1 VAGLAAL
8 SAPFLILVAVF
19 VALTLAR
26 VPIAFAMLLAALA
39 YLFAAGRDLGLAAD
53 QIMNTLVNNYLL
65 VAIPLFM
72 LAANL
77 MNAGSISDRLFA
89 ACHVLV
95 GRIRGGLAQVDV
107 LVSVLFASM
116 SGSAVADAAGPG
128 LVTIRAMDKAG
139 YPRGFAAAI
148 VAASSV
154 LGPIIPP
161 SIPMILYA
169 LMANASIAAL
179 FLGGVLP
186 GLLIAAAM
194 MLVVWITARRRN
206 FPIEPPIPR
215 SERGRVL
222 LRALLPLGMPV
233 VLLGG
238 IYSGAFTPTEAAA
251 VAALYALLLAGV
263 VYRELDGPR
272 VFAAF
277 AETARQTAV
286 ILLMICGAFAVN
298 YAVTAEQLDKALAAW
313 IAGLGLSPLAFLVT
327 VNIVFLVL
335 GCLIDAT
342 TMLLV
347 LVPVLL
353 PSVAALGIDPV
364 YFGVVIVVNI
374 TIGLVT
380 PPYGL
385 LLFVLAALTRIPL
398 REIIG
403 ECWGLIGSLVVA
415 LALMVAFPGI
425 VMWLPRV
432 LGYVR

>member
-1 VAGLAAL
+1 MSV
-8 SAPFLILVAVF
+8 PFLALVAVF
-19 VALTLAR
+19 VVLTLAR
-26 VPIAFAMLLAALA
+26 VPIAFSMILAALA
-39 YLFAAGRDLGLAAD
+39 YLVVAGRDIGLVAD
-53 QIMNTLVNNYLL
+53 QVMNTLSNSQLL
-65 VAIPLFM
+65 VAIPMFM
-72 LAANL
+72 LAANV

-89 ACHVLV
+89 ACHLAV

-107 LVSVLFASM
+107 LVSVVFASM

-128 LVTIRAMDKAG
+128 LVTIRAMEKAG

-169 LMANASIAAL
+169 LLANASVAAL
-179 FLGGVLP
+179 FLGGVIP
-186 GLLIAAAM
+186 GLLIALSM
-194 MLVVWITARRRN
+194 MVVVWITAVRRD
-206 FPIEPPIPR
+206 FPVEAPVPR
-215 SERGRVL
+215 GQRARILGR
-222 LRALLPLGMPV
+222 AAAPLGMPV

-263 VYRELDGPR
+263 VYRELNLNSL
-272 VFAAF
+272 
-277 AETARQTAV
+277 ETAFVETAKQTAI

-313 IAGLGLSPLAFLVT
+313 ISGLGLSPLAFLIT
-327 VNIVFLVL
+327 VNVLFLVL
-335 GCLIDAT
+335 GCFIDAT

-353 PSVAALGIDPV
+353 PTVAALGIDPV
-364 YFGVVIVVNI
+364 YFGVVIVFNI

-385 LLFVLAALTRIPL
+385 LLFVLAALTKIPL
-398 REIIG
+398 KEIIR
-403 ECWGLIGSLVVA
+403 ECWGLIASLIVA
-415 LALMVAFPGI
+415 LALMVAFPAL

>member
-1 VAGLAAL
+1 MLVAAL
-8 SAPFLILVAVF
+8 GY
-19 VALTLAR
+19 
-26 VPIAFAMLLAALA
+26 LLAAK
-39 YLFAAGRDLGLAAD
+39 RDIGLAAD
-53 QIMNTLVNNYLL
+53 QIMNTLAANSLL

-89 ACHVLV
+89 ACHVVV
-95 GRIRGGLAQVDV
+95 GRIKGGLAQIDV

-128 LVTIRAMDKAG
+128 MVTIRAMDKAG

-169 LMANASIAAL
+169 LMANASVAAL
-179 FLGGVLP
+179 FLAGVVP

-194 MLVVWITARRRN
+194 MVVVWITAHRRQ
-206 FPIEPPIPR
+206 FPIEAPVPR
-215 SERGRVL
+215 GERAGVL
-222 LRALLPLGMPV
+222 ARAIAPLGMPA

-251 VAALYALLLAGV
+251 VAALYALVLAGL
-263 VYRELDGPR
+263 VYRELDAGKL
-272 VFAAF
+272 FAAF
-277 AETARQTAV
+277 FETARQTAV

-298 YAVTAEQLDKALAAW
+298 YAVTAEQIDKSLAAW
-313 IAGLGLSPLAFLVT
+313 IAGLGLSPLGFLVA
-327 VNIVFLVL
+327 VNVVFLVL
-335 GCLIDAT
+335 GCFIDAT

-353 PSVAALGIDPV
+353 PTVAALGIDPV
-364 YFGVVIVVNI
+364 YFGVLIVVNI

-385 LLFVLAALTRIPL
+385 LLFVLAALTKIPL
-398 REIIG
+398 REIVR
-403 ECWGLIGSLVVA
+403 ECWGLIGSLVAA

>member
-1 VAGLAAL
+1 M
-8 SAPFLILVAVF
+8 SAPFLILLAVF
-19 VALTLAR
+19 IGLTLVR
-26 VPIAFAMLLAALA
+26 VPIAFGLLLAALA
-39 YLFAAGRDLGLAAD
+39 YLVAAGRDIGLAAD
-53 QIMNTLVNNYLL
+53 QIMNTLLNNYLL
-65 VAIPLFM
+65 VAIPLFL

-95 GRIRGGLAQVDV
+95 GRVRGGLAQVDV

-128 LVTIRAMDKAG
+128 VVTIRAMDKAG

-169 LMANASIAAL
+169 LMANASVAAL
-179 FLGGVLP
+179 FLGGVVP

-206 FPIEPPIPR
+206 FPVEQPVPSSQR
-215 SERGRVL
+215 SKIL
-222 LRALLPLGMPV
+222 LRALLPLGLPV

-251 VAALYALLLAGV
+251 VAALYALLLGIA
-263 VYRELDGPR
+263 VYRELEPQKL
-272 VFAAF
+272 FAAF
-277 AETARQTAV
+277 ADTARQSAV

-298 YAVTAEQLDKALAAW
+298 YAVTAEQLDKALAAS
-313 IAGLGLSPLAFLVT
+313 IGGLGLGPLAFLVL
-327 VNIVFLVL
+327 VNVVFLVL
-335 GCLIDAT
+335 GCFIDAT

-353 PSVAALGIDPV
+353 PTVKALGIDPV
-364 YFGVVIVVNI
+364 YFGVVIVFNI

-385 LLFVLAALTRIPL
+385 LLFVLAALTKIPL
-398 REIIG
+398 REIIR
-403 ECWGLIGSLVVA
+403 ECWGLIGSMVAA
-415 LALMVAFPGI
+415 LALMVAFPGL

>member
-1 VAGLAAL
+1 
-8 SAPFLILVAVF
+8 
-19 VALTLAR
+19 
-26 VPIAFAMLLAALA
+26 M
-39 YLFAAGRDLGLAAD
+39 
-53 QIMNTLVNNYLL
+53 
-65 VAIPLFM
+65 
-72 LAANL
+72 
-77 MNAGSISDRLFA
+77 
-89 ACHVLV
+89 
-95 GRIRGGLAQVDV
+95 
-107 LVSVLFASM
+107 
-116 SGSAVADAAGPG
+116 
-128 LVTIRAMDKAG
+128 
-139 YPRGFAAAI
+139 
-148 VAASSV
+148 
-154 LGPIIPP
+154 
-161 SIPMILYA
+161 
-169 LMANASIAAL
+169 
-179 FLGGVLP
+179 
-186 GLLIAAAM
+186 
-194 MLVVWITARRRN
+194 
-206 FPIEPPIPR
+206 
-215 SERGRVL
+215 
-222 LRALLPLGMPV
+222 
-233 VLLGG
+233 LLGG

-251 VAALYALLLAGV
+251 VAALYALVLAGV
-263 VYRELDGPR
+263 VYRELGWAQ
-272 VFAAF
+272 VLAAF
-277 AETARQTAV
+277 ADTARQTAV

-313 IAGLGLSPLAFLVT
+313 IAGLGLSPFAFLVT

-403 ECWGLIGSLVVA
+403 ECWGLIGSLVAA

-425 VMWLPRV
+425 VMWLPRL

>member
-1 VAGLAAL
+1 V
-8 SAPFLILVAVF
+8 SAPFLILVAIF
-19 VALTLAR
+19 LALTLAR
-26 VPIAFAMLLAALA
+26 VPIAFAMLVAALA
-39 YLFAAGRDLGLAAD
+39 YLFAAGRDIGLAAD

-169 LMANASIAAL
+169 LMANASVAAL

-194 MLVVWITARRRN
+194 MVVVWITARRRN

-215 SERGRVL
+215 AERSKVL

-251 VAALYALLLAGV
+251 VAALYALVLAGV
-263 VYRELDGPR
+263 VYRELGWR
-272 VFAAF
+272 QVSGAF

-313 IAGLGLSPLAFLVT
+313 IAGLGLSPLAFLVM
-327 VNIVFLVL
+327 VNLVFLVL

-403 ECWGLIGSLVVA
+403 ECWGLIGSLVAA

-432 LGYVR
+432 LGYAR

>member
-1 VAGLAAL
+1 MSAA
-8 SAPFLILVAVF
+8 FLTLVAVF
-19 VALTLAR
+19 VAATLVR
-26 VPIAFAMLLAALA
+26 IPIAIAMLLGALA
-39 YLFAAGRDLGLAAD
+39 YLLAAGRDIGLVAD
-53 QIMNTLVNNYLL
+53 QIMNSLAGAYVL

-77 MNAGSISDRLFA
+77 MNAGSMSDRLFA
-89 ACHVLV
+89 ACHLLV
-95 GRIRGGLAQVDV
+95 GRVRGGLAQIDV

-148 VAASSV
+148 VAASAV

-169 LMANASIAAL
+169 LMANVSVAAL

-186 GLLIAAAM
+186 GLLLAVALMIAVGVIA
-194 MLVVWITARRRN
+194 VRRD
-206 FPIEPPIPR
+206 FPVEPPPPAAERPR
-215 SERGRVL
+215 IL
-222 LRALLPLGMPV
+222 KRAILPLGMPV

-251 VAALYALLLAGV
+251 VAALYALVLAGLF
-263 VYRELDGPR
+263 YRELGWGKTLE
-272 VFAAF
+272 AF
-277 AETARQTAV
+277 SATARQTAV
-286 ILLMICGAFAVN
+286 IIVMICGAFAVN

-313 IAGLGLSPLAFLVT
+313 IGGLGLSPVGFLIA
-327 VNIVFLVL
+327 VNVIFLVL
-335 GCLIDAT
+335 GCFIDAT

-353 PSVAALGIDPV
+353 PTVAALQIDPV
-364 YFGVVIVVNI
+364 YFGVVIVFNI

-385 LLFVLAALTRIPL
+385 LLFVLSALARIPL
-398 REIIG
+398 REIVR
-403 ECWGLIGSLVVA
+403 ESWGLIGATIAA
-415 LALMVAFPGI
+415 LALVVAFPGLTL
-425 VMWLPRV
+425 WLPRV
-432 LGYVR
+432 LGYIK

>member
-1 VAGLAAL
+1 MSGSFLV
-8 SAPFLILVAVF
+8 LILTF
-19 VALTLAR
+19 FALTIAR
-26 VPIAFAMLLAALA
+26 VPIAFAMLVAALA
-39 YLFAAGRDLGLAAD
+39 YLTAAGRDLGLAAD
-53 QIMNTLVNNYLL
+53 QVMNTLMNNYLL
-65 VAIPLFM
+65 VAIPMFL

-128 LVTIRAMDKAG
+128 LVTIRAMERAG

-161 SIPMILYA
+161 SIPMVLYA
-169 LMANASIAAL
+169 LIANASVAAL
-179 FLGGVLP
+179 FLGGVIP
-186 GLLIAAAM
+186 GLLIAVAM
-194 MLVVWITARRRN
+194 MAVVAITAKRRN
-206 FPIEPPIPR
+206 FPVEPPVPAAERPR
-215 SERGRVL
+215 ILG
-222 LRALLPLGMPV
+222 RALLPLGMPA

-238 IYSGAFTPTEAAA
+238 IYGGVFTPTEAAA

-263 VYRELDGPR
+263 AYRELSAAA
-272 VFAAF
+272 VFGAF
-277 AETARQTAV
+277 LETGRQTGI

-313 IAGLGLSPLAFLVT
+313 IAGLGLSPLGFLILTNVL
-327 VNIVFLVL
+327 FLLL
-335 GCLIDAT
+335 GCIIDAT

-353 PSVAALGIDPV
+353 PTVAALGIDPV
-364 YFGVVIVVNI
+364 YFGVVIVFNI

-385 LLFVLAALTRIPL
+385 LLFVLAALTKIPL
-398 REIIG
+398 SEIIR
-403 ECWGLIGSLVVA
+403 ESWGLIASMIVA
-415 LALMVAFPGI
+415 LAALVAFPGL
-425 VMWLPRV
+425 VTWLPRV
-432 LGYVR
+432 LGYLK

>member
-1 VAGLAAL
+1 V
-8 SAPFLILVAVF
+8 SAPFLILVALF
-19 VALTLAR
+19 VVLASLR
-26 VPIAFAMLLAALA
+26 VPIAFAMLVAALGYLLAAK
-39 YLFAAGRDLGLAAD
+39 RDIGLAAD
-53 QIMNTLVNNYLL
+53 QIMNTLAANSLL
-65 VAIPLFM
+65 LAIPLFM

-89 ACHVLV
+89 ACHVVV
-95 GRIRGGLAQVDV
+95 GRIKGGLAQIDV

-128 LVTIRAMDKAG
+128 MVTIRAMDKAG

-179 FLGGVLP
+179 FLAGVIP
-186 GLLIAAAM
+186 GLIIAAAM
-194 MLVVWITARRRN
+194 MLVVWRTAERRD
-206 FPIEPPIPR
+206 FPVEPPIAR
-215 SERGRVL
+215 AERPRVL
-222 LRALLPLGMPV
+222 ARAALPLGMPV

-251 VAALYALLLAGV
+251 VAALYALVLAGV
-263 VYRELDGPR
+263 VYRELDGAR
-272 VFAAF
+272 LFAAF
-277 AETARQTAV
+277 ADTARQSAV

-298 YAVTAEQLDKALAAW
+298 YAVTAEHLDKALAAW
-313 IAGLGLSPLAFLVT
+313 VGGLGLQPLAFLVV
-327 VNIVFLVL
+327 VNLVFLVL
-335 GCLIDAT
+335 GCFIDAT

-364 YFGVVIVVNI
+364 YFGVLIVVNI

-385 LLFVLAALTRIPL
+385 LLFVLAALTKIPL
-398 REIIG
+398 REIVR
-403 ECWGLIGSLVVA
+403 ECWGLIGALVA
-415 LALMVAFPGI
+415 SLALMVAFPGL
-425 VMWLPRV
+425 VLWLPRV
-432 LGYVR
+432 LGYLR